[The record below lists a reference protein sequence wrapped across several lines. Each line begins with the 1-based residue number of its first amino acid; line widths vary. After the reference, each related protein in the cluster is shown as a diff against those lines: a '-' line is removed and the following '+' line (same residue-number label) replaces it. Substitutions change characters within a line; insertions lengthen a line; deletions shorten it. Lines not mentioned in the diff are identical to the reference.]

1 MSEIQAKPRI
11 VPLNKRGMSFET
23 FMWVF
28 TRATALGM
36 YGFILLGVTGAI
48 IMGAQNSM
56 TFVEVLRWAL
66 VTNPGHVEYT
76 NLPDISPFASMF
88 WRTVASG
95 MFLTGLAHG
104 IHGVI
109 VILDDYVASAK
120 GRNWVRYGNM
130 AMFFVVM
137 AAGLYLIWTA

>member
-1 MSEIQAKPRI
+1 MSEVQAKPRI

-88 WRTVASG
+88 WRAVASG

>member
-1 MSEIQAKPRI
+1 MSQIQAKPRI

-36 YGFILLGVTGAI
+36 YGFILLGVIGAI
-48 IMGAQNSM
+48 IMGAQNEM

-66 VTNPGHVEYT
+66 VSNPGHVEYT
-76 NLPDISPFASMF
+76 QVAEISPYASVF
-88 WRTVASG
+88 WRLVASG
-95 MFLTGLAHG
+95 MFLTALAHG

-109 VILDDYVASAK
+109 VILDDYLATATL
-120 GRNWVRYGNM
+120 RNWNRYGNM
-130 AMFFVVM
+130 FMFFVVM
-137 AAGLYLIWTA
+137 GAGLYIIWTA

>member
-1 MSEIQAKPRI
+1 
-11 VPLNKRGMSFET
+11 MSFET

-66 VTNPGHVEYT
+66 VSNPGHVEYT
-76 NLPDISPFASMF
+76 NVPDIAPWASMF

>member
-1 MSEIQAKPRI
+1 MSEVQAKPRI

>member
-1 MSEIQAKPRI
+1 MSEVQVKPRI

-28 TRATALGM
+28 TRVTALAM
-36 YGFILLGVTGAI
+36 YGFILVGVVGAI
-48 IMGAQNSM
+48 VMGAQYQM
-56 TFVEVLRWAL
+56 TFVETLRWAL

-76 NLPDISPFASMF
+76 NVPDIAPWASFF
-88 WRTVASG
+88 WRLVASG
-95 MFLTGLAHG
+95 MFLTALAHG

-109 VILDDYVASAK
+109 VILDDYVASAT
-120 GRNWVRYGNM
+120 GRNWVRYLNM

-137 AAGLYLIWTA
+137 GAGLYILWMA

>member
-1 MSEIQAKPRI
+1 MSEVQAKPRI

-36 YGFILLGVTGAI
+36 YGFILLGVVGAI

-66 VTNPGHVEYT
+66 VTQPGHVEYT

-88 WRTVASG
+88 WRAVASG

-109 VILDDYVASAK
+109 VILDDYVASAT

>member
-1 MSEIQAKPRI
+1 MSSVQAKPRI

>member
-1 MSEIQAKPRI
+1 MSEVQVKPRI

-28 TRATALGM
+28 TRVTALAM
-36 YGFILLGVTGAI
+36 YGFILVGVAGAI
-48 IMGAQNSM
+48 IMGAQYQM
-56 TFVEVLRWAL
+56 TFVETLRWAL

-76 NLPDISPFASMF
+76 NVPDIAPWASFF
-88 WRTVASG
+88 WRLVASG
-95 MFLTGLAHG
+95 MFLTALAHG

-109 VILDDYVASAK
+109 VIMDDYVASAA
-120 GRNWVRYGNM
+120 GRNWVRYLNM

-137 AAGLYLIWTA
+137 GAGLYILWMA